1 MAKQTYIANTKDG
14 VWTTLV
20 TGECTIASLIITAT
34 QATTLVT
41 LRLTLASGGGSSYIL
56 PSNTLPFNNPNR
68 LAIGGLSLKAGDK
81 LEAMSTAPVDWITTA
96 ITGVAYKS
104 YIVTSPD
111 TKAWTTLVTGP
122 ATIRGV
128 FVSTGGAGSVGIR
141 LHKTALDASIVLSEK
156 LSSGGSKRL
165 MMPIVLATGD
175 SLQVSGNTKSFWI
188 ATGASV

>member
-104 YIVTSPD
+104 YVVTSPD
-111 TKAWTTLVTGP
+111 TRAWTTLVTGP

-128 FVSTGGAGSVGIR
+128 FVSTGGSGSVGIR

-165 MMPIVLATGD
+165 MMPIVLAAGD
-175 SLQVSGNTKSFWI
+175 SLQVSGNTRAFWI